1 MSRSFSF
8 PALLAAAALFLT
20 AGAALA
26 PAANAQATRTWVSG
40 VGDDANPCSRTA
52 PCKTFAGAISKT
64 AASGEINAIDSAG
77 YGAVA
82 ITKAIT
88 IDARNVIGGVLFN
101 VGSGITINAGVNDE
115 VILRGLDVNGLNA
128 GPPCA
133 AATTGVRVLQAGAVR
148 IEDSTID
155 RNQKAIDVASTS
167 AVNVIVN
174 RVDMSNNC
182 SQGINVAPAAGGS
195 ANVTIQDSTI
205 SNSGV
210 ALTVADRGK
219 AWLTRTTVFG
229 NAFGLK
235 ALGTGEINDFGD
247 NRLIAN
253 TDDGAATKDL
263 GPKVTQAAPG
273 ATGPQGPQG
282 PQGVQGPQGEPA
294 IKLLLA
300 ASQSSVAAKAG
311 KAVAFSY
318 AATASAKSTLTILK
332 GTKKIATVTGT
343 SKAGANTIRWNGK
356 AGKKAAAAGAYKLVL
371 SAVGADGQKATTS
384 VALKLK
390 R

>member
-1 MSRSFSF
+1 MSRSLSL

-52 PCKTFAGAISKT
+52 PCKTFAGSISKT
-64 AASGEINAIDSAG
+64 AAGGEINAIDSAG
-77 YGAVA
+77 FGALT

-88 IDARNVIGGVLFN
+88 IDTSNVIGGVLN
-101 VGSGITINAGVNDE
+101 YGSHGIIVNAGPNDD
-115 VILRGLDVNGLNA
+115 VVLRGLDINGA
-128 GPPCA
+128 TIIASPPPCPY
-133 AATTGVRVLQAGAVR
+133 AGESGIRILRARSVR
-148 IEDSTID
+148 IKDSKIYRQT
-155 RNQKAIDVASTS
+155 KAIEVAPTNP
-167 AVNVIVN
+167 VNVLVN
-174 RVDMSNNC
+174 RVDMSENC
-182 SQGINVAPAAGGS
+182 DNGVVYTPGS
-195 ANVTIQDSTI
+195 AGTANVMVQDSTI
-205 SNSGV
+205 SGSGT
-210 ALTVADRGK
+210 ALSVSTGGT
-219 AWLTRTTVFG
+219 AWLTRTTLFA
-229 NAFGLK
+229 NALGFQT
-235 ALGTGEINDFGD
+235 LGTGTINDFGD

-253 TDDGAATKDL
+253 SSDGAATNNL
-263 GPKVTQAAPG
+263 GPKVVPGPAGAA
-273 ATGPQGPQG
+273 GPVGP
-282 PQGVQGPQGEPA
+282 QGPQGEPA

-300 ASQSSVAAKAG
+300 ASQSSVAGKAG
-311 KAVAFSY
+311 KAVLFSY
-318 AATASAKSTLTILK
+318 AATANAKSTLTILK
-332 GTKKIATVTGT
+332 GTKKVATVTGT